1 MSVTEEARHDLRE
14 RLVQLMGRTHTTTL
28 MAHLPPTG
36 WGDVATK
43 ADLDHLEA
51 RLDHRF
57 ESLEQRIDA
66 LEERIQLKMEAQGHR
81 LERTIAEKNRQT
93 MVAAIAMV
101 VSQSTILATLILAT
115 R

>member
-1 MSVTEEARHDLRE
+1 MSVTERTRHELHE
-14 RLVQLMGRTHTTTL
+14 RLVELMGPSRAETL
-28 MAHLPPTG
+28 MEHLPPMG

-51 RLDHRF
+51 RIDHRF
-57 ESLEQRIDA
+57 DSLEQRMDA
-66 LEERIQLKMEAQGHR
+66 LEERMELRVEAQEHR
-81 LERTIAEKNRQT
+81 LERTIAEKNRQK

-101 VSQSTILATLILAT
+101 FSQSTILATLILAT